1 MSASVLAQDTKK
13 WKILIRTIEEATQ
26 SHSNDII
33 EKQYQRG
40 IKARKRK
47 ANGETAEQPPA
58 LKKYQEFKKMKRKQ
72 GELTSDEK
80 NNSSCKRSKYC
91 PEAFAST
98 WQIW

>member
-1 MSASVLAQDTKK
+1 MILINYKKIAQ
-13 WKILIRTIEEATQ
+13 ILIRTIEEAIQ

-47 ANGETAEQPPA
+47 ANSETAEQPAA